1 MALMNQ
7 DMPRLAEGRS
17 SFSLG
22 MRGLCPHC
30 GQGDLF
36 AGFFQ
41 LRTRC
46 EACGLDFGYADPADG
61 PAFFVMSTV
70 AVPVTIFAGWL
81 ELRYEP
87 AFWVHLLTTLP
98 LLILGSLALLRPF
111 KGWLVC
117 SQFIHK
123 AEEGRPVLRARP

>member
-1 MALMNQ
+1 M
-7 DMPRLAEGRS
+7 DEERFELAGGRS
-17 SFSLG
+17 SFALG
-22 MRGLCPHC
+22 VRGLCPRC
-30 GQGDLF
+30 GKGHLFQGFL
-36 AGFFQ
+36 G
-41 LRTRC
+41 LRREC
-46 EACGLDFGYADPADG
+46 GACGLDFGYADPADG

-98 LLILGSLALLRPF
+98 LLVLGSLALLRPF

-123 AEEGRPVLRARP
+123 AEEGRPVMRAAP